1 LFYAYNAFAVF
12 SIERTLGSGR
22 LYASTQ
28 PNNQMKTT
36 NKSPFKYTLNGV
48 EGNSPEVLSQ
58 AVAELLALYQK
69 VYDRKT
75 RRKANELIW
84 AGRAAYVINHL
95 YGNKVSMNTNA
106 HILSLWL
113 NKALTDG
120 KVQPFTGTL

>member
-1 LFYAYNAFAVF
+1 
-12 SIERTLGSGR
+12 
-22 LYASTQ
+22 
-28 PNNQMKTT
+28 MKTT